1 MKEVKNLGW
10 RVTFAGLGINLAL
23 GILYT
28 WSIFKM
34 SIKESIVSGDGVFNW
49 SLASLNDPYAVC
61 CMVFAFA
68 MIFAGRVQDKISPRV
83 TAVIGGILTG
93 SGLILIAFS
102 TSWIVW
108 ILGFGILMGLGLGF
122 GYASATPP
130 AIKWFPP
137 AKTGMIAGV
146 VVAGFG
152 LASVYIAP
160 LGTYLIG
167 KFGLSQS
174 MLIFGI
180 AFLIVVSVLAQFLV
194 NPPEGYVHPDA
205 RATATTPAAPA
216 GANFSPGEMMKTGA
230 FYKLWIMFCVGSG
243 AGLMIIGG
251 VAGMAKSGM
260 GSMAWVVVALMAVG
274 NASGRVVAGMLSD
287 KIGRANTLFIMLL
300 FQALVIFSLLFITPG
315 QVVLL
320 VLAATFIG
328 FNYGSNLSLFPSATK
343 DYFGIKNFGVNYGLV
358 FSAWGVGGFVFPRV
372 SQMIVAYTNSPR
384 MAYILAAGLLLTG
397 AVLALMTKAPSV
409 DEEESFVGV
418 TVSEEN

>member
-180 AFLIVVSVLAQFLV
+180 AFLVVVSVLAQFLV

-328 FNYGSNLSLFPSATK
+328 FNYGSNLALFPSATK
-343 DYFGIKNFGVNYGLV
+343 DYFGMKNFGVNYGLV